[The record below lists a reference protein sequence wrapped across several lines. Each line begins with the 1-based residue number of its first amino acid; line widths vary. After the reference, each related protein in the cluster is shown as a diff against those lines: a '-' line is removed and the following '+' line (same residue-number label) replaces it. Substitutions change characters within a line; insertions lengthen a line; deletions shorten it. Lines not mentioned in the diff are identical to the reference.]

1 MPDKQIEDLTIKGL
15 TERLAAIDQERAG
28 IVKLIQKAADAVGIS
43 SKKPAPQTR
52 TPRKPRSSSGSGSTT
67 AEKFQTA
74 LADGKT
80 IPTTAELIKAVVDA
94 GANKGTAQQFPY
106 SKPGKALLK
115 KTDAGWK
122 LK

>member
-1 MPDKQIEDLTIKGL
+1 MPDKNIEELTIKEL
-15 TERLAAIDQERAG
+15 TDRLGAINQERDA
-28 IVKLIQKAADAVGIS
+28 IVKVIQDAADAVGIPS
-43 SKKPAPQTR
+43 NKPAPKV
-52 TPRKPRSSSGSGSTT
+52 RKPRQARSSTGSGTTT
-67 AEKFQTA
+67 AEKFQAA
-74 LADGKT
+74 LADSKT

-106 SKPGKALLK
+106 SKAGKALLK